1 MRSRFVESPV
11 GHELVCLWIQTY
23 QKDVGLG
30 VFSMEL
36 LSPRAQP
43 ED

>member
-11 GHELVCLWIQTY
+11 GHELVWFWIQTY

-36 LSPRAQP
+36 LSPGAKR